1 MENAA
6 AGAQFGEFSEWT
18 VALPHN
24 ARPPCRMATDGDFCN
39 DFAAVWPRSGP
50 TWEEAMRRFLR
61 ASFASDLAFIAVFLL
76 AASLTSANAAEK
88 LRVAK
93 VVPFAWSFTPLDI
106 GIQSGIFARHGLDI
120 EASASAGD
128 AKLQQL
134 LTSGSIDIGIGSGPG
149 MAFIVK
155 GVPAK
160 AVAAMFGAPKN
171 MAVMVGYDS
180 AIKTVE
186 DLKGKK
192 LGCTTVGSLTDWI
205 GARINQ
211 KEGWSTDG
219 ITMVPIGGMPPA
231 RAAIKTHQI
240 DGYVGALETGYAL
253 EEAKEWRVITGATPF
268 VDQFITHVLFATNDL
283 IAKHPDQVKAFLD
296 GWFETIAYMK
306 THKAESVAI
315 SAKVLDLSETVIN
328 RVYDEQ
334 IGAFNTD
341 GTFDPKAV
349 AVLKK
354 SYIEMGLLKET
365 PTDNEMFT
373 TQFVPVKVSQQ

>member
-1 MENAA
+1 
-6 AGAQFGEFSEWT
+6 
-18 VALPHN
+18 
-24 ARPPCRMATDGDFCN
+24 MATDGNFCN
-39 DFAAVWPRSGP
+39 DFTAVWPRSRP
-50 TWEEAMRRFLR
+50 MWEEAMRRFFR
-61 ASFASDLAFIAVFLL
+61 ASFASGLMCIGVFLL

-106 GIQSGIFARHGLDI
+106 GIAAGIFARHGLDI

-160 AVAAMFGAPKN
+160 AVAAMFGAPQN

-180 AIKTVE
+180 DIKSVA

-205 GARINQ
+205 GSRINQ
-211 KEGWSTDG
+211 KEGWRDNG

-240 DGYVGALETGYAL
+240 DGYIGALETGYAL

-268 VDQFITHVLFATNDL
+268 VDHFITHVIFATNDE
-283 IAKHPDQVKAFLD
+283 ITNHPETVRAFLQ

-306 THKAESVAI
+306 THKAETVAI
-315 SAKVLDLSETVIN
+315 SAKVLNLSEAVIA

-341 GTFDPKAV
+341 GLFDPQAV
-349 AVLKK
+349 TALKQ
-354 SYIEMGLLKET
+354 SYIDMGLLKEI
-365 PTDNEMFT
+365 PADNEMFT
-373 TQFVPVKVSQQ
+373 TQFVPVKVSAQ

>member
-1 MENAA
+1 MQRGNRARLAWSMMCGATCAALALAA
-6 AGAQFGEFSEWT
+6 AWLTPAQ
-18 VALPHN
+18 
-24 ARPPCRMATDGDFCN
+24 
-39 DFAAVWPRSGP
+39 
-50 TWEEAMRRFLR
+50 
-61 ASFASDLAFIAVFLL
+61 
-76 AASLTSANAAEK
+76 AAEK

-106 GIQSGIFARHGLDI
+106 GIQQGIFLKHGLDI

-134 LTSGSIDIGIGSGPG
+134 LASNSIDIGIGSGPG

-160 AVAAMFGAPKN
+160 AVAAMFGLPKN

-180 AIKTVE
+180 DIKTVA

-205 GARINQ
+205 GGRISQ
-211 KEGWSTDG
+211 KEGWGNDG

-231 RAAIKTHQI
+231 RAAIKTRQI
-240 DGYVGALETGYAL
+240 DGYIGALETGYAL
-253 EEAKEWRVITGATPF
+253 EEAKEWRVITEATPF
-268 VDQFITHVLFATNDL
+268 VDHFITHVMFATNDA
-283 IAKHPDQVKAFLD
+283 IEKHPAEVKAFLEA
-296 GWFETIAYMK
+296 WFDIIAYMK

-315 SAKVLDLSETVIN
+315 SAKVINISEAVAS

-334 IGAFNTD
+334 IGAFSTD
-341 GTFDPKAV
+341 GTFDPQAV
-349 AVLKK
+349 AALKK
-354 SYIEMGLLKET
+354 SYLEMGLLKET
-365 PTDNEMFT
+365 PADSDMFT
-373 TQFVPVKVSQQ
+373 TQFLPVKITH